1 MTNNVR
7 LDSSANEHCSFH
19 LTDPAFPRNTA
30 AEWDAR
36 LVSRCRRAA
45 PHSAS
50 FPWRNSMHVGL
61 GLPISDP
68 AALLDWARRA
78 DAGPFRTL
86 GLLDRLVYDNPEPLI
101 ALATLAGATSR
112 VKVQTEVLLAPLRDP
127 VLLAKEVATLDRM
140 SGGRLVL
147 GLGVGGRADDHRA
160 SGTELRTRGR
170 RLDAHLTLMR
180 RLWAG
185 EPYDAE
191 CGPIGPAPLRP
202 EGPEIL
208 FGGFQPA
215 ALDRVG
221 RWGGG
226 FLAAVA
232 PSWAGKLFDTARR
245 SWTDHGRAGEPR
257 IVAQVNVAL
266 GPDHVIEDARASMGA
281 YYGFSDYTEG
291 ILAGM
296 LTTPA
301 QIRTTIAEFGDLGAD
316 EVMFYCYGRDAD
328 QIDRL
333 ADALP

>member
-1 MTNNVR
+1 
-7 LDSSANEHCSFH
+7 
-19 LTDPAFPRNTA
+19 
-30 AEWDAR
+30 
-36 LVSRCRRAA
+36 
-45 PHSAS
+45 
-50 FPWRNSMHVGL
+50 MHVGL

-101 ALATLAGATSR
+101 ALAMIAGATSR
-112 VKVQTEVLLAPLRDP
+112 VEVQTEVLLAPLRDP
-127 VLLAKEVATLDRM
+127 VLLAKQAATLDRM

-147 GLGVGGRADDHRA
+147 GLGVGGRADDHLA
-160 SGTELRTRGR
+160 SGTDLRTRGR
-170 RLDAHLTLMR
+170 RLDEHVALMR

-185 EPYDAE
+185 EPYGED

-215 ALDRVG
+215 ALERVG

-226 FLAAVA
+226 FLAAA
-232 PSWAGKLFDTARR
+232 PPSWAGGLFDTVRR

-266 GPDHVIEDARASMGA
+266 GPDDVLADARASMGA
-281 YYGFSDYTEG
+281 YYEFSGRAEDM
-291 ILAGM
+291 LAGM

-301 QIRTTIAEFGDLGAD
+301 QIRTALAQFGDLGAD
-316 EVMFYCYGRDAD
+316 EVMFYCYGRDAE
-328 QIDRL
+328 QVDRL
-333 ADALP
+333 ADLLP

>member
-1 MTNNVR
+1 
-7 LDSSANEHCSFH
+7 
-19 LTDPAFPRNTA
+19 
-30 AEWDAR
+30 
-36 LVSRCRRAA
+36 
-45 PHSAS
+45 
-50 FPWRNSMHVGL
+50 MHVGL

-68 AALLDWARRA
+68 VALLDWARRA